1 MLSDMIM
8 KKKDVKNLQ
17 NRLKSREIFVI
28 RFVDS
33 LDDAHHVPTYD
44 IVQHTVSVSCECQP
58 TFRDTFPCK
67 MVIVRLYIVLS
78 GRICNN
84 D

>member
-17 NRLKSREIFVI
+17 NRLKNREIFAI

-33 LDDAHHVPTYD
+33 VEDAHHVPTYD

-58 TFRDTFPCK
+58 TFRDTFSLQDGNST
-67 MVIVRLYIVLS
+67 IIHRSIRENLQ
-78 GRICNN
+78 
-84 D
+84 